1 MCSPAS
7 FRRLLLRTAVVL
19 PLCTLVVCYAVGQP
33 QWPMIH
39 PSAVFDYG
47 TPRVIASLGFSLSA
61 PFMAAFGTMRYV
73 RDMAVRDD
81 EQAILRGCAFFCV
94 VAGLLGVAAV
104 PWHVSHA
111 AHTTCAIT
119 FFASAALDI
128 VLQHGAAGRR
138 SPGRSCSNAP
148 AVAAARLI
156 ALLLCLASVA
166 GQVTQNH
173 PLMGVGECGFAAS
186 YLIVLCIEE
195 QELEHVGVQLLPSER
210 AGNERANALLRDGQ
224 PSE

>member
-1 MCSPAS
+1 
-7 FRRLLLRTAVVL
+7 
-19 PLCTLVVCYAVGQP
+19 
-33 QWPMIH
+33 
-39 PSAVFDYG
+39 
-47 TPRVIASLGFSLSA
+47 
-61 PFMAAFGTMRYV
+61 MRYV